1 MNSPKKKIK
10 TQKTKKIRFF
20 PVNNDPSNFSMD
32 KEISELSNYIQNKI
46 TSGILPQDITLS
58 IGSKHYLEILKY
70 IFSKHYRNKNEITL
84 IKHYLSSFKR
94 FQNKSVKSFDDPNE
108 LINKVPLCLK
118 FEAIN
123 ANISVCLLGE
133 IGDKFYF
140 IFKGSV
146 GVLIPSQYQSELT
159 EKEYMEYL
167 KKLYSIQEFDILE
180 RTVAAN
186 RHMYLSPEMYDL
198 MNQVEEQQQNMQK
211 VECNVEQYI
220 ERVKPDIDSSST
232 GKRSH
237 VTLWTYKMVCS
248 LPEGASFGDVAL
260 KGEAGKRTATI
271 LTIQDCYFGSI
282 KKDAYEICIKESLDK
297 IRRQNIDNI
306 YSHAIFKGYSH
317 DYFEKNFFN
326 LFNLEQYQQG
336 QFLFKQGDKREMIF
350 FLKRGEIEVTV
361 NGNFITLN
369 SMIKELGGN
378 NEKTTEEK
386 NYNEILRHSSFFST
400 FYNKIRTFRIVN
412 INKND
417 IIGLDDYMYK
427 EKFGFDARVTSESCS
442 VFCLEKNFLD
452 EILKQKK
459 INENINTE
467 VAIRKAGMINR
478 IKTIKSIFVKQFYSN
493 LEKDFLKQKE
503 QMEKEAAF
511 YIQYKKNTKTLKQQ
525 RIVSTSSFCNTSNPN
540 SNNNNTNPNLV
551 LSLNSNSNNS
561 MLFNRRKSNLLLTE
575 ISLRKKKQ
583 QHYKTQQQSYFS
595 MTSQN
600 NPNSKSSNSV
610 YKNRI
615 INTSPGN
622 FRNKT
627 VKTNLE
633 ILKNKNKK
641 MKITLRDAKLIG
653 ISPFF
658 INSFYSTNLNT
669 NPHINELYLLKKI
682 KMQNEIV
689 GNLHNKLQ
697 KCNNDNK
704 IKNTNVDKNE
714 KIKVANTIENDE
726 RDKCAHLDFLAFD
739 NYVEKVENKCLKN
752 PEIMKDKLKPI
763 YKSKIK
769 IVKTLIQ
776 S

>member
-1 MNSPKKKIK
+1 MISPKKKLK
-10 TQKTKKIRFF
+10 TQKTKKISVF

-32 KEISELSNYIQNKI
+32 SEISKLSNYIQNKI

-58 IGSKHYLEILKY
+58 INPKHYLEILKY

-123 ANISVCLLGE
+123 ANTSVCLLGE

-180 RTVAAN
+180 RTIAAN

-220 ERVKPDIDSSST
+220 ERVKPDLAAPPI

-237 VTLWTYKMVCS
+237 VTLWTYKMVCA

-297 IRRQNIDNI
+297 IRKQNIDNI

-326 LFNLEQYQQG
+326 LFKLEQYQQG
-336 QFLFKQGDKREMIF
+336 QFIFKQGDKREMIF
-350 FLKRGEIEVTV
+350 FLKRGEIEITV

-369 SMIKELGGN
+369 SMINELGGN
-378 NEKTTEEK
+378 NDKTIEDK
-386 NYNEILRHSSFFST
+386 QYSEILRHSSFFST

-417 IIGLDDYMYK
+417 IIGLDDFIYK
-427 EKFGFDARVTSESCS
+427 GKFGFGARVTSESCS
-442 VFCLEKNFLD
+442 VFCLEQHFFD

-459 INENINTE
+459 INENITSE

-478 IKTIKSIFVKQFYSN
+478 IKNIKTIFVKKFYSN
-493 LEKDFLKQKE
+493 LEKDFLEQQE
-503 QMEKEAAF
+503 QMEKEATT

-525 RIVSTSSFCNTSNPN
+525 KIISKSSFGNTSNT
-540 SNNNNTNPNLV
+540 NNNNTNPNLV
-551 LSLNSNSNNS
+551 LSLNTNSNN
-561 MLFNRRKSNLLLTE
+561 MLFNRRKSNILLTE

-595 MTSQN
+595 LSSQN

-615 INTSPGN
+615 VNSSPGN
-622 FRNKT
+622 SKGKT

-641 MKITLRDAKLIG
+641 MKITLKDAKLIG

-658 INSFYSTNLNT
+658 INSFYTTNPNT

-689 GNLHNKLQ
+689 GKLHNKLQ
-697 KCNNDNK
+697 ISNNDK
-704 IKNTNVDKNE
+704 IKNTNIDKTG
-714 KIKVANTIENDE
+714 KINVSNTIGNDE
-726 RDKCAHLDFLAFD
+726 KDKYAHLDFLAFD

-752 PEIMKDKLKPI
+752 QEMIKEKLKPI